1 MLQKFL
7 LGKSTNG
14 RFRFAEVFTDEEW
27 HDDVKGYTI
36 QRSYGQV
43 QGKTTL
49 SPLIVVDRTKQKRN
63 WQEQYTLQFNS
74 EVKKFLDK
82 GYVEVDKH
90 PNEYTIEELDSIF
103 GKVKTNQYGVIKPML
118 AKQAKDIK
126 NLKIFDKE
134 YYISRK
140 INGVRCLIYY
150 DGNQV
155 KTSSR
160 GATDYNIAIY
170 HIITHPL
177 IEKFFKNHPDAI
189 LDGEIFKKNLSLN
202 IISGICRSQK
212 TINDGKNLQFYWYD
226 IIDLQAPFS
235 KRWNTMQEWSKELQL
250 SDFDPDK
257 QFSDEELHIQFLPQE
272 KISGWNNMKKLHDK
286 WVQDGWEG
294 AVIRLAESV
303 YKPGARGND
312 WIKIKVYQDAEYPII
327 GISEGLR
334 EEDMCFILETPNG
347 QQFKCKPMGDRE
359 QKQWYRDH
367 IDELKGKLLTI
378 KYFEMSGVEG
388 SEIPQQPIGICVR
401 DYE

>member
-1 MLQKFL
+1 MIKYL
-7 LGKSTNG
+7 LGKASTG
-14 RFRFAEVFTDEEW
+14 KMRYAVVECDEEW
-27 HDDVKGYTI
+27 HEPEHGYII

-43 QGKTTL
+43 QGKNTL
-49 SPLIVVDRTKQKRN
+49 SPAIIVDKTKQKRN
-63 WQEQYTLQFNS
+63 WKEQYTLQFNS

-82 GYVEVDKH
+82 GYVEVEKH

-103 GKVKTNQYGVIKPML
+103 GEVKTNQYGVIKPQL

-155 KTSSR
+155 RTSSR
-160 GATDYNIAIY
+160 GAINYDIAIY

-177 IEKFFKNHPDAI
+177 IEKFFKNHQDAI

-202 IISGICRSQK
+202 FISGICRSQK

>member
-1 MLQKFL
+1 MEYLLTKDTKGKFRYVILDSFWDENKSCYIISRMTAQYKGKEIQQPYIEIYKGKAKRTVTEQKNL
-7 LGKSTNG
+7 
-14 RFRFAEVFTDEEW
+14 E
-27 HDDVKGYTI
+27 Y
-36 QRSYGQV
+36 QSY
-43 QGKTTL
+43 K
-49 SPLIVVDRTKQKRN
+49 
-63 WQEQYTLQFNS
+63 
-74 EVKKFLDK
+74 KKFKDK

-126 NLKIFDKE
+126 NLKTFDKE

-155 KTSSR
+155 RTSSR
-160 GATDYNIAIY
+160 GATNYDIAIY

-212 TINDGKNLQFYWYD
+212 TVNDGKDLQFYWYD
-226 IIDLQAPFS
+226 IVDLQAPFS

-250 SDFDPDK
+250 PDFDPDK

-272 KISGWNNMKKLHDK
+272 KISGWDNMKKLHDK

-367 IDELKGKLLTI
+367 INELKGKLLTI

>member
-1 MLQKFL
+1 MIKYL
-7 LGKSTNG
+7 LGKASTG
-14 RFRFAEVFTDEEW
+14 KFRFAIVECDEEW
-27 HDDVKGYTI
+27 HEPEHGYVI

-43 QGKTTL
+43 GGKTTL
-49 SPLIVVDRTKQKRN
+49 SPKIIVDRTKQKRT
-63 WQEQYTLQFNS
+63 WKEQYTLQFNS
-74 EVKKFLDK
+74 ETKKFLDK
-82 GYVEVDKH
+82 GYVEVEKH
-90 PNEYTIEELDSIF
+90 PKEYSLEELEAIF
-103 GKVKTNQYGVIKPML
+103 GDVKTNQYGVIKPQL

-155 KTSSR
+155 RTSSR
-160 GATDYNIAIY
+160 GAINYDIAIY

-202 IISGICRSQK
+202 FISGICRSQK

-235 KRWNTMQEWSKELQL
+235 KRWNIMQEWSKELQL

>member
-1 MLQKFL
+1 MIKYLLTKDSGGKF
-7 LGKSTNG
+7 
-14 RFRFAEVFTDEEW
+14 RYAVVECFEEW
-27 HDDVKGYTI
+27 NPVAKGFVI
-36 QRSYGQV
+36 QKSYGTV
-43 QGKTTL
+43 RGKNIL
-49 SPLIVVDRTKQKRN
+49 SPAIIIDKPKQKRT
-63 WQEQYTLQFNS
+63 WKEQYTLQFNS

-82 GYVEVDKH
+82 GYVEVEKH
-90 PNEYTIEELDSIF
+90 PNDIPDEELNNIYGD
-103 GKVKTNQYGVIKPML
+103 VKTNQYGVIKPML
-118 AKQAKDIK
+118 AKSAKDIK
-126 NLKIFDKE
+126 NPKIFDKE

-140 INGVRCLIYY
+140 VNGVRCLIYY
-150 DGNQV
+150 DGNHV

-160 GATDYNIAIY
+160 GATTYDIAIC

-212 TINDGKNLQFYWYD
+212 TVNDGKDLQFYWYD
-226 IIDLQAPFS
+226 IVDLQTPFS

-272 KISGWNNMKKLHDK
+272 KISGWDNMKKLHDK

-303 YKPGARGND
+303 YKPGARGNA

-347 QQFKCKPMGDRE
+347 QQFKCKPVGDRK

-388 SEIPQQPIGICVR
+388 SEIPQQPIGICIR

>member
-1 MLQKFL
+1 MIKHL
-7 LGKSTNG
+7 LGKSSNG
-14 RFRFAEVFTDEEW
+14 KFRYAVVECDEEW
-27 HDDVKGYTI
+27 HEPEHGYII

-43 QGKTTL
+43 QGKNTL
-49 SPLIVVDRTKQKRN
+49 SPVIIVDRTKQKRN
-63 WQEQYTLQFNS
+63 WKEQYTLQFNS

-82 GYVEVDKH
+82 GYIEVEKH
-90 PNEYTIEELDSIF
+90 PNEYSLEELEAIF
-103 GKVKTNQYGVIKPML
+103 GDVKTNQYGVIKPQL

-155 KTSSR
+155 RTSSR
-160 GATDYNIAIY
+160 GAINYDIAIY

-202 IISGICRSQK
+202 FISGICRSQK

-235 KRWNTMQEWSKELQL
+235 KRWNIMQEWSKELQL

>member
-1 MLQKFL
+1 MIKYL
-7 LGKSTNG
+7 LGKASTG
-14 RFRFAEVFTDEEW
+14 KFRFAIVECDEEW
-27 HDDVKGYTI
+27 HEPEHGYVI

-43 QGKTTL
+43 GGKTTL
-49 SPLIVVDRTKQKRN
+49 SPKIIVDRTKQKRT
-63 WQEQYTLQFNS
+63 WKEQYTLQFNS

-82 GYVEVDKH
+82 GYIEVEKH
-90 PNEYTIEELDSIF
+90 PNEYTIKELDSIF

-155 KTSSR
+155 RTSSR

-235 KRWNTMQEWSKELQL
+235 KRWNIMQEWSKELQL

>member
-1 MLQKFL
+1 MIKYL
-7 LGKSTNG
+7 LGKASTG
-14 RFRFAEVFTDEEW
+14 KFRFAIVECDEEW
-27 HDDVKGYTI
+27 HEPEHGYVI

-43 QGKTTL
+43 GGKTTL
-49 SPLIVVDRTKQKRN
+49 SPKIIVDRTKQKRT
-63 WQEQYTLQFNS
+63 WKEQYTLQLNS

-82 GYVEVDKH
+82 GYIEVEKH
-90 PNEYTIEELDSIF
+90 PNEYSLEELEAIF
-103 GKVKTNQYGVIKPML
+103 GDVKTNQYGVIKPQL

-155 KTSSR
+155 RTSSR
-160 GATDYNIAIY
+160 GAINYDIAIY

-202 IISGICRSQK
+202 FISGICRSQK

-235 KRWNTMQEWSKELQL
+235 KRWNIMQEWSKELQL

>member
-1 MLQKFL
+1 MIKYL
-7 LGKSTNG
+7 LGKASTG
-14 RFRFAEVFTDEEW
+14 KMRYAVVECDEEW
-27 HDDVKGYTI
+27 HEPEHGYII

-43 QGKTTL
+43 QGKNTL
-49 SPLIVVDRTKQKRN
+49 SPAIIVDKTKQKRN
-63 WQEQYTLQFNS
+63 WKEQYTLQFNS

-82 GYVEVDKH
+82 GYVEVEKH

-103 GKVKTNQYGVIKPML
+103 GEVKTNQYGVIKPQL

-155 KTSSR
+155 RTSSR
-160 GATDYNIAIY
+160 GAINYDIAIY

-202 IISGICRSQK
+202 FISGICRSQK

>member
-1 MLQKFL
+1 MIKYLLTKDSGGKF
-7 LGKSTNG
+7 
-14 RFRFAEVFTDEEW
+14 RYAVVECFEEW
-27 HDDVKGYTI
+27 NPVAKGFVI
-36 QRSYGQV
+36 QKSYGTV
-43 QGKTTL
+43 RGKNIL
-49 SPLIVVDRTKQKRN
+49 SPAIIIDKPKQKRT
-63 WQEQYTLQFNS
+63 WKEQYTLQFNS

-82 GYVEVDKH
+82 GYVEVEKH
-90 PNEYTIEELDSIF
+90 PNDIPDEELNNIYGD
-103 GKVKTNQYGVIKPML
+103 VKTNQYGVIKPML
-118 AKQAKDIK
+118 AKSAKDIK
-126 NLKIFDKE
+126 NPKIFDKE

-140 INGVRCLIYY
+140 VNGVRCLIYY
-150 DGNQV
+150 DGNHV

-160 GATDYNIAIY
+160 GATTYDIAIC

-212 TINDGKNLQFYWYD
+212 TVNDGKDLQFYWYD
-226 IIDLQAPFS
+226 IVDLQTPFS

-272 KISGWNNMKKLHDK
+272 KISGWDNMKKLHDK

-303 YKPGARGND
+303 YKPGARGNA

-347 QQFKCKPMGDRE
+347 QQFKCKPVGDRK